1 MLNELPLYNDL
12 QALLKDYAKA
22 LEDAMVPH
30 VLDAFPNIQDIQLG
44 ILECDEWEITASV
57 VIDDITIGEVNITQ
71 GLPLPVR
78 LQLGDNPY
86 EMSFTALDTTDIL
99 RAWNNYTLAQK
110 YTRFVTTEYY
120 RSQLS
125 DITPY
130 LIRFQSHVKDF
141 PVSYHAITVHV
152 INGQSVMQS
161 IMASMLGSAQ
171 SLHPNSAV
179 TQSDIVLLGVLPY
192 NKMAREY
199 YTIDQWGYSIK
210 PEALT
215 VYAREL
221 LNVPVD
227 L

>member
-1 MLNELPLYNDL
+1 MLNELPLYIDL
-12 QALLKDYAKA
+12 QNHLKDYAKV
-22 LEDAMVPH
+22 LEDAIVPH
-30 VLDAFPNIQDIQLG
+30 VLDAFP
-44 ILECDEWEITASV
+44 T
-57 VIDDITIGEVNITQ
+57 IDDIHLGISEINDSEITSSICVDDKNLGTVKVTQ
-71 GLPLPVR
+71 GKPLPIL
-78 LQLGDNPY
+78 LQLDDDPY
-86 EMSFTALDTTDIL
+86 EMAFSTLDTTDML
-99 RAWNNYTLAQK
+99 RAWNNYVLAKK

-125 DITPY
+125 GVTPY

-161 IMASMLGSAQ
+161 IVASMLGSAQ
-171 SLHPNSAV
+171 SLHPNSVV
-179 TQSDIVLLGVLPY
+179 TESDVVLLGVLPY

-199 YTIDQWGYSIK
+199 YTIDRWGYSIK

>member
-1 MLNELPLYNDL
+1 MLNELPLYTDL
-12 QALLKDYAKA
+12 QKLLKDYAKA
-22 LEDAMVPH
+22 LEDAIMPH
-30 VLDAFPNIQDIQLG
+30 VLDAFPTIHDIQLG
-44 ILECDEWEITASV
+44 ISETDDSEINASISV
-57 VIDDITIGEVNITQ
+57 GDNTLGTVKITQ
-71 GLPLPVR
+71 GKPLPIL
-78 LQLGDNPY
+78 LQLDDDPY
-86 EMSFTALDTTDIL
+86 EMAFTTLDTTDLL

-125 DITPY
+125 GITPY

-171 SLHPNSAV
+171 SLHPNSVV
-179 TQSDIVLLGVLPY
+179 TQSDIVLLGALPY

-199 YTIDQWGYSIK
+199 YTIDQRGYSIK

>member
-1 MLNELPLYNDL
+1 M
-12 QALLKDYAKA
+12 
-22 LEDAMVPH
+22 
-30 VLDAFPNIQDIQLG
+30 
-44 ILECDEWEITASV
+44 
-57 VIDDITIGEVNITQ
+57 VIDDIAIGEVNITQ
-71 GLPLPVR
+71 GLPLPVL

-110 YTRFVTTEYY
+110 YTRFVTTEYC

-125 DITPY
+125 GITPY

-152 INGQSVMQS
+152 VNGMSAMQS
-161 IMASMLGSAQ
+161 IVASMLGSTQA
-171 SLHPNSAV
+171 LHPNSVV
-179 TQSDIVLLGVLPY
+179 TESDVILLGALPY

-199 YTIDQWGYSIK
+199 YTIDQRGYSIK

>member
-1 MLNELPLYNDL
+1 MLNELPLYTDL
-12 QALLKDYAKA
+12 QKLLKDYAKA
-22 LEDAMVPH
+22 LEDAIMPH
-30 VLDAFPNIQDIQLG
+30 VLDAFPKINIVDLS
-44 ILECDEWEITASV
+44 ILENNDLEINAS
-57 VIDDITIGEVNITQ
+57 ITTGDNALGTLKITL
-71 GLPLPVR
+71 GKPAPII
-78 LQLGDNPY
+78 LQLDDDPY
-86 EMSFTALDTTDIL
+86 KMAFTTLDTTDLL

-125 DITPY
+125 GVTPY

-171 SLHPNSAV
+171 SLHPNSVV

-199 YTIDQWGYSIK
+199 YIIDQWGYSIK

-215 VYAREL
+215 VYASEL